1 MKVAPPRR
9 AHPGSLPNLFRSLGI
24 RFILAP
30 IPTAT
35 LRPTADF
42 GLEVTCFRSLLGI
55 GLHSSWRTE
64 RPEKQGLLT
73 LSHSKVAAV
82 YFASCKKRRAH
93 FASVSRMALVS
104 KCVSFLSTRTVRRVS
119 KRW

>member
-73 LSHSKVAAV
+73 LSRSKVAVFTLA
-82 YFASCKKRRAH
+82 RAKN
-93 FASVSRMALVS
+93 AEQMLPQ
-104 KCVSFLSTRTVRRVS
+104 
-119 KRW
+119 